1 MRWGWDASKP
11 SGWMILGAEVT
22 IASLVSAGSFLEG
35 TTIAVAQP
43 MLLAQQFACRQV
55 VPAQVPF
62 YSTLPQQQ
70 QRPPFDFLPRGSR
83 VSVDLTAPAI
93 RAPDGRFYQF
103 VTSPY
108 NSRNTVTGYIPVQ
121 FQQNGQQ
128 RNSLEPCR
136 RRMW

>member
-1 MRWGWDASKP
+1 MRWVWDVIKQSN
-11 SGWMILGAEVT
+11 WMIGGTGRT
-22 IASLVSAGSFLEG
+22 IAGFVGAGSVLAG
-35 TTIAVAQP
+35 TTIAAAQP
-43 MLLAQQFACRQV
+43 VLLAQQFACRQV

-83 VSVDLTAPAI
+83 VSVDLTSPAI
-93 RAPDGRFYQF
+93 RAADGRFYQF

-121 FQQNGQQ
+121 FQQNGQF